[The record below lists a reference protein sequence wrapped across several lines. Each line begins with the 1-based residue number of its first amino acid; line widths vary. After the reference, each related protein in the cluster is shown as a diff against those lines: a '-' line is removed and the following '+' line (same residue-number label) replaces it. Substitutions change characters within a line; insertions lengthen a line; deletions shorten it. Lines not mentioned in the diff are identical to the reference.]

1 MEIAMENSS
10 ELPQQVT
17 KQLRL
22 LVHDLSN
29 SLETILQAAYL
40 LEQAELT
47 ATSRKWA
54 ALIDQ
59 AAQDAARANREI
71 REVLR
76 AQP

>member
-1 MEIAMENSS
+1 MENSS
-10 ELPQQVT
+10 KLPPQVT
-17 KQLRL
+17 SQLRL

-40 LEQAELT
+40 LEQAELN
-47 ATSRKWA
+47 ATTKKWA
-54 ALIDQ
+54 TLIDQ

-76 AQP
+76 SQP